1 MSTFT
6 VLPSDLG
13 MYPRESVGTN
23 YQKKLYGLPPK
34 MAEYYL
40 PAGGIATKIA
50 ESVGKPRVNLV
61 KRQLLL
67 GGFDY
72 GLGQEVTLL
81 RARKESNPN
90 PLFGLADQGVEA
102 PHKQYPC
109 RCYL

>member
-1 MSTFT
+1 MNTFT
-6 VLPSDLG
+6 VLPLRK
-13 MYPRESVGTN
+13 YPI
-23 YQKKLYGLPPK
+23 KKVYGLVTEKWTK

-61 KRQLLL
+61 QRQLLL

-90 PLFGLADQGVEA
+90 PLFGLADPGVEA
-102 PHKQYPC
+102 PHKQYPY

>member
-1 MSTFT
+1 MT
-6 VLPSDLG
+6 
-13 MYPRESVGTN
+13 
-23 YQKKLYGLPPK
+23 
-34 MAEYYL
+34 EYYL

-81 RARKESNPN
+81 RGRKESNPN
-90 PLFGLADQGVEA
+90 PLFGLADPGMEA

-109 RCYL
+109 LYAIVISR